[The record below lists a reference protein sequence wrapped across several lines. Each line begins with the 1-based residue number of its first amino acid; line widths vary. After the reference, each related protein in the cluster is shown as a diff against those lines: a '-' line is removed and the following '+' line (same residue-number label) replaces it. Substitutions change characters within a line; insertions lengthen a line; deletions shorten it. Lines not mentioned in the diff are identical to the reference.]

1 MAFDSLDHRAG
12 ENSVGRRRTAMTP
25 EDLVELEAIKR
36 LKYRYAR
43 LLDLK
48 RWDELETLFVPEA
61 TASYSDGTYA
71 FEGRDAIMAFLRD
84 AMSSPGMLTSHRV
97 HQPEI
102 DLTGPDTATAVWA
115 LEDVVILLDHHLTI
129 RGSAFYRDE
138 YVKVDGAWRI
148 KHTGYER
155 VYEEMERRSEDVKLT
170 APKPEP

>member
-1 MAFDSLDHRAG
+1 
-12 ENSVGRRRTAMTP
+12 VTP

-61 TASYSDGTYA
+61 TASYSDGTYS
-71 FEGRDAIMAFLRD
+71 FEGRDAIMGFLRD
-84 AMSSPGMLTSHRV
+84 AMSSPSMLTSHQV

-102 DLTGPDTATAVWA
+102 DLTGPDSATGVWA

-138 YVKVDGAWRI
+138 YVKLDGAWRI
-148 KHTGYER
+148 KHTAYER

-170 APKPEP
+170 GPKPQP